1 MRSKLIALALFLP
14 FIYPNAST
22 ASQINL
28 DINDETVHV
37 AFASQPSRKDL
48 NLSASLLHHED
59 DGDVYSIGAFVQSPI
74 NNRQDLHGAL
84 GGRLYYMD
92 ADGPDGYGLG
102 LGGEIGFKIPQI
114 PDLSLHAEL
123 YYAPKVLTFNDVDR
137 FIDTSIRIKYRVLE
151 QGSIY
156 LGYRKQEVDIEHGG
170 KVDIDKGGHIGISLQ
185 F

>member
-1 MRSKLIALALFLP
+1 MKPILLALTLFFPFL
-14 FIYPNAST
+14 FSNVAT
-22 ASQINL
+22 ASQVDL
-28 DINDETVHV
+28 DINDETVHI
-37 AFASQPSRKDL
+37 AIASQPSRKNL
-48 NLSASLLHHED
+48 NLSASILHHED
-59 DGDVYSIGAFVQSPI
+59 DGDVYAIGAFVQSPI

-114 PDLSLHAEL
+114 TDLSLHAEL

-137 FIDTSIRIKYRVLE
+137 FIDTSIRLKYRVLE

-156 LGYRKQEVDIEHGG
+156 VGYRKQEVDIEHGD
-170 KVDIDKGGHIGISLQ
+170 KTDIDKGAHIGISLQ